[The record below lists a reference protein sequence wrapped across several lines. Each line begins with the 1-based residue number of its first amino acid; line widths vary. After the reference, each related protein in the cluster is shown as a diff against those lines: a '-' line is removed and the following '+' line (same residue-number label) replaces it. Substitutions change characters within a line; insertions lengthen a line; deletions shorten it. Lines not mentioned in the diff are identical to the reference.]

1 MSKVT
6 RQKKVKMKIELSEKS
21 IDLLY
26 KALEEMQPNPS
37 DLLGT
42 PVLTIGEMGVY
53 MQCRDL
59 IALIKDQ
66 DPRWQR
72 IQ

>member
-1 MSKVT
+1 MM
-6 RQKKVKMKIELSEKS
+6 MKIELSEKS
-21 IDLLY
+21 LDVIY
-26 KALEEMQPNPS
+26 WAIEKAQPK
-37 DLLGT
+37 
-42 PVLTIGEMGVY
+42 PVEYDDEIYLTAGDMGVY

>member
-1 MSKVT
+1 
-6 RQKKVKMKIELSEKS
+6 MKIELSEKS
-21 IDLLY
+21 IDLVY
-26 KALEEMQPNPS
+26 KALEAMQPEPV
-37 DLLGT
+37 DVLGT
-42 PVLTIGEMGVY
+42 PSLTIGDMGVY

-72 IQ
+72 VL

>member
-1 MSKVT
+1 
-6 RQKKVKMKIELSEKS
+6 MKIELSEKS
-21 IDLLY
+21 IDLVY
-26 KALEEMQPNPS
+26 EALEAMQPKPS
-37 DLLGT
+37 DLFGK
-42 PVLTIGEMGVY
+42 PVLTAGDMGIY

-72 IQ
+72 IH